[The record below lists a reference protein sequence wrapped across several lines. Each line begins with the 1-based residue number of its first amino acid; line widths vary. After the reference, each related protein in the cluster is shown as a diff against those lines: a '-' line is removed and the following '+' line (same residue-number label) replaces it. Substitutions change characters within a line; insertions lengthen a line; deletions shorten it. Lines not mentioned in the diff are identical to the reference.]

1 MKRQLNKIASV
12 FVLWSHTGMWST
24 IVKGI
29 YFILNIYTGHRQNVI
44 DHLLSPFTC
53 KIEHEIVQNLSLNS
67 IKIASNI
74 QSKNIYQVVQK
85 YRLLLY
91 KQLG

>member
-1 MKRQLNKIASV
+1 MDTYRYV
-12 FVLWSHTGMWST
+12 VYDC
-24 IVKGI
+24 KGI

-44 DHLLSPFTC
+44 DHWLSPFTC
-53 KIEHEIVQNLSLNS
+53 KIEHEIVQIYLSLNS

-74 QSKNIYQVVQK
+74 QSKNIYQAVQK

-91 KQLG
+91 KQLGRQAVKLYLFSP

>member
-1 MKRQLNKIASV
+1 MFYDCIWYLFHTEYLHWSSAKCNRPLEQLP
-12 FVLWSHTGMWST
+12 
-24 IVKGI
+24 
-29 YFILNIYTGHRQNVI
+29 
-44 DHLLSPFTC
+44 PFTC
-53 KIEHEIVQNLSLNS
+53 KIEHEIVQIYLSLNS

>member
-1 MKRQLNKIASV
+1 MFLSSGTIPVCVLRLYMV
-12 FVLWSHTGMWST
+12 FISYSEYLHWSSA
-24 IVKGI
+24 KCNRP
-29 YFILNIYTGHRQNVI
+29 LEQ
-44 DHLLSPFTC
+44 LSPFTC
-53 KIEHEIVQNLSLNS
+53 KIEHEIVQIYLSLNS